1 MFFFKKNKLDNSIKL
16 SDVVEKVTETEFVFW
31 NINDDLAIAADTIMQ
46 STPLVKMAYGYARR
60 VAAAGLYIQ
69 GLADKGAYSHALAMF
84 KALQLQTGHT
94 ADFQE
99 LAAAQSEEYM
109 QTYQFLITKPLVS
122 TIILIAQEFEIPPG
136 KKSDAQ
142 LFESVVATMY
152 QNQ

>member
-1 MFFFKKNKLDNSIKL
+1 MFFFKKKKLDNSIKL

-31 NINDDLAIAADTIMQ
+31 NINDDLATAADTIMQ

-94 ADFQE
+94 VDFQE

-122 TIILIAQEFEIPPG
+122 TMISIAQEFEIPPG
-136 KKSDAQ
+136 RKSDAQ